1 MRRLIEGLM
10 ICGSVIMGA
19 TVVLAGGVKWFA
31 EKIEKQMNKSNKEY
45 DRTGN

>member
-1 MRRLIEGLM
+1 MRKLVEGFM

-31 EKIEKQMNKSNKEY
+31 EKVEKQINKSNKEY
-45 DRTGN
+45 DKTGN